1 MYKNKKI
8 LAVIPARAQNDK
20 IDQLNLKTLGGKP
33 LISYTIDAALR
44 SGYIDNIYLSTENQE
59 LMNLANQLGVK
70 TPFQR
75 PDELTKLGITARDVT
90 IDLLQS
96 LNERYDYTII
106 LWPNAPFRGSKV
118 IDKAIENIVQNRYL
132 GLQGVK
138 KISDY
143 FMLKSSKSYKPIKTV
158 ANSNRPDIS
167 EIYVIAG
174 GLFIYDTDALLDK
187 TISIEYKSFIM
198 HEHDARLIYSL
209 YDLLI
214 AERLIKLHKSLV
226 TSLIDTT

>member
-158 ANSNRPDIS
+158 TKVKR
-167 EIYVIAG
+167 
-174 GLFIYDTDALLDK
+174 
-187 TISIEYKSFIM
+187 
-198 HEHDARLIYSL
+198 
-209 YDLLI
+209 
-214 AERLIKLHKSLV
+214 
-226 TSLIDTT
+226 